1 MSIQPIASLP
11 GHTDRA
17 WQVSWSPSAPL
28 LASCSSDKSIR
39 FYSYTPPRST
49 ASSSSPSSPPPRFSF
64 SSSIPSAHPRTIR
77 SLSFSPTGQT
87 LTTASFDSTVGVW
100 SSSTDKDDNEQTS
113 TEWETAGDS
122 LEGHESECKAAQ
134 WSSDGSLLASCSRD
148 KSVWVWEG
156 ALAEGESKPWW
167 NPLLGLGTLQ
177 ADSGIALLF
186 WYSYL
191 RSATSSPSH
200 GIHKTRYVFPE
211 TQEIEISPLT
221 VLRTPN
227 HTKLLA
233 SASYDDTIK
242 LYAADPYDDEWS
254 CVYTLVG
261 HTSTVW
267 AISFSP
273 CGTYLAS
280 AGDDRTIKIWQ
291 RSPKTSPVET
301 GQIGE
306 AKREEGG
313 RMGPWSAGG
322 VRIGIKERWEWKLVA
337 SWEDG
342 LHSRTIYSL
351 DWNRSGI
358 DEKEGGLGTIV
369 TGGGDGVINVLQ
381 MLKPSTS
388 DEAPSYKLVSSV
400 ESSHG
405 VSDVNHV
412 AWCKFSPARALA
424 TLRKLESGDDDKE
437 ETERDQE
444 LDQGNTDQG
453 GAQEE
458 DSRWKG
464 VENMFASA
472 GDDGVVKVW
481 LVQPLVG

>member
-1 MSIQPIASLP
+1 MSIQPIATLP

-17 WQVSWSPSAPL
+17 WQVSWSPSTPL

-39 FYSYTPPRST
+39 FYTYTPPPST
-49 ASSSSPSSPPPRFSF
+49 ASSLYSSPSSSSSLPRFTF

-100 SSSTDKDDNEQTS
+100 SPSTDRDDNEQAS

-122 LEGHESECKAAQ
+122 LEGHESECKSAQ
-134 WSSDGSLLASCSRD
+134 WSSDGRLLASCSRD
-148 KSVWVWEG
+148 KSVWVWE
-156 ALAEGESKPWW
+156 AVSPTEFECLA
-167 NPLLGLGTLQ
+167 
-177 ADSGIALLF
+177 
-186 WYSYL
+186 
-191 RSATSSPSH
+191 
-200 GIHKTRYVFPE
+200 
-211 TQEIEISPLT
+211 
-221 VLRTPN
+221 VLMEHEQDVKSLAWHPQDE
-227 HTKLLA
+227 LLA

-267 AISFSP
+267 AITFSP

-280 AGDDRTIKIWQ
+280 AGDDRTLKIWQ
-291 RSPKTSPVET
+291 RTSKSSAVEV
-301 GQIGE
+301 GQLGE

-351 DWNRSGI
+351 DWNRSGV
-358 DEKEGGLGTIV
+358 EETQGGLGRIV

-381 MLKPSTS
+381 MMKPSTP
-388 DEAPSYKLVSSV
+388 EGPPSYKLISSV

-412 AWCKFSPARALA
+412 AWCKLSPAKAAA
-424 TLRKLESGDDDKE
+424 TLKKLEGGQDE
-437 ETERDQE
+437 EDNEEDQE
-444 LDQGNTDQG
+444 MEGENPST
-453 GAQEE
+453 EE

-464 VENMFASA
+464 VEDMFASA
-472 GDDGVVKVW
+472 GDDGLVKVW
-481 LVQPLVG
+481 SVRPTTA

>member
-1 MSIQPIASLP
+1 MSIQPIATLP

-17 WQVSWSPSAPL
+17 WQVAWSPSTPL

-39 FYSYTPPRST
+39 FYTYTPPPPST
-49 ASSSSPSSPPPRFSF
+49 ASSSSSSTSFPRFTF

-77 SLSFSPTGQT
+77 SVSFSPTGQT

-100 SSSTDKDDNEQTS
+100 SPSTDRDDNEQAS

-122 LEGHESECKAAQ
+122 LEGHESECKSAQ
-134 WSSDGSLLASCSRD
+134 WSSDGRLLASCSRD
-148 KSVWVWEG
+148 KSVWVWE
-156 ALAEGESKPWW
+156 AVSPTEFECLA
-167 NPLLGLGTLQ
+167 
-177 ADSGIALLF
+177 
-186 WYSYL
+186 
-191 RSATSSPSH
+191 
-200 GIHKTRYVFPE
+200 
-211 TQEIEISPLT
+211 
-221 VLRTPN
+221 VLMEHEQDVKSLAWHPQDE
-227 HTKLLA
+227 LLA

-267 AISFSP
+267 AITFSP

-280 AGDDRTIKIWQ
+280 AGDDRTLKIWQ
-291 RSPKTSPVET
+291 RTPKASAVEV
-301 GQIGE
+301 GQLGE

-337 SWEDG
+337 SWDDG

-351 DWNRSGI
+351 DWNRSGV
-358 DEKEGGLGTIV
+358 EETQGGLGRIV

-381 MLKPSTS
+381 MMKPSTP
-388 DEAPSYKLVSSV
+388 EGAPSYKLISSV

-412 AWCKFSPARALA
+412 AWCKLSPAKAAA
-424 TLRKLESGDDDKE
+424 TLKKLEGGQDEEENEEDQE
-437 ETERDQE
+437 METEDPS
-444 LDQGNTDQG
+444 T
-453 GAQEE
+453 EE

-464 VENMFASA
+464 VEDMFASA
-472 GDDGVVKVW
+472 GDDGLVKVW
-481 LVQPLVG
+481 SVRPTAA